1 MTDFPVAIV
10 AEVGVVLVLA
20 ATLWRAARL
29 ERVLGAL
36 RGERGAL
43 IEAMHGFEE
52 SADLAAKG
60 VTRLRELSDGAERT
74 LKDRVGAAETLQ
86 SDLAYMIE
94 RGVALADRLEE
105 IVRDARNAAAALPP
119 ATDPVT
125 PAAPAAA
132 APAAAA
138 PEPPPPP
145 PLPERPIDN
154 RERQMLRA
162 LGLGR

>member
-29 ERVLGAL
+29 ERALGAL

-43 IEAMHGFEE
+43 VEAMRGFEE

-60 VTRLRELSDGAERT
+60 VARLRELSDGAERI
-74 LKDRVGAAETLQ
+74 LKDRVGAAATLQ

-105 IVRDARNAAAALPP
+105 IVRDARSVATTIPP
-119 ATDPVT
+119 AADAVT
-125 PAAPAAA
+125 PATAV
-132 APAAAA
+132 

-145 PLPERPIDN
+145 PPPERPADN